1 MENRDNKIPET
12 GLCAGTNWLIQI
24 NKLLP
29 CLGIGAKSFNT
40 EDLNKII
47 VKSLSLKAMLKY
59 VGDGSGDLDNITDIL
74 DLMSRIDSKL
84 SLTRE
89 VAALE
94 QQQNKIKSRK
104 QQSFQSEDKTKSTN
118 GDSKS
123 KGEL

>member
-29 CLGIGAKSFNT
+29 CLGIGSKSFNT